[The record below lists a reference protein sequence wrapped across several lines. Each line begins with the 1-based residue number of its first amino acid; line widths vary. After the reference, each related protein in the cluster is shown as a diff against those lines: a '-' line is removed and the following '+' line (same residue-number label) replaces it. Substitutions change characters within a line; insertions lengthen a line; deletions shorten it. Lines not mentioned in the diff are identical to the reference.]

1 MKIAALI
8 QARLGSTRL
17 PGKVLKD
24 IGGRT
29 MLARVVRRV
38 QRAPGIDEV
47 VVVSTTE
54 PSDSAVV
61 EESARLGVSCFRGSE
76 LDVLDRYYQ
85 AAKQFKADA
94 VVRITSD
101 CPLIDPSVT
110 GSIVA
115 IFRTETPDYAS
126 NVIER
131 SYPRG
136 LDTEIVSMEAL
147 ERGWREARQPGER
160 EHVTPYFY
168 ENPNLFRLA
177 SVKREID
184 YSHYRW
190 TVDAPEDLEFVRAVY
205 ARLENRDNFDWTAVL
220 QILNEQETL
229 TNLNAGVRQKSVRE
243 TAH

>member
-29 MLARVVRRV
+29 MLARVVRRA
-38 QRAPGIDEV
+38 QRAAGIDEV
-47 VVVSTTE
+47 VVVTTTQ
-54 PSDSAVV
+54 PADSAVA
-61 EESARLGVSCFRGSE
+61 EESARLGVSCFRGNE

-101 CPLIDPSVT
+101 CPLIDPGVVGSVV
-110 GSIVA
+110 SIFHNEA
-115 IFRTETPDYAS
+115 ADYAS

-136 LDTEIVSMEAL
+136 LDTEVVSIDAL
-147 ERGWREARQPGER
+147 TRAWREAQQPYQR

-168 ENPNLFRLA
+168 ENPVLFRLA
-177 SVKREID
+177 SVKGDVD
-184 YSHYRW
+184 YSRYRW

-205 ARLENRDNFDWTAVL
+205 ARLEDRDNFEWTDVL
-220 QILNEQETL
+220 QILNDQQVL
-229 TNLNAGVRQKSVRE
+229 AIMNAGVRQKSVHE

>member
-29 MLARVVRRV
+29 MLARVVRRA
-38 QRAPGIDEV
+38 QRAAGIDEV
-47 VVVSTTE
+47 VVVTTTE
-54 PSDSAVV
+54 PADSAVA

-101 CPLIDPSVT
+101 CPLIDPGVVGSV
-110 GSIVA
+110 VA
-115 IFRTETPDYAS
+115 IFRSETPDYAS

-147 ERGWREARQPGER
+147 ERAWREAQQPYQR

-168 ENPNLFRLA
+168 ENRSLFRLS
-177 SVKREID
+177 SVKTVVDHSR
-184 YSHYRW
+184 HRW

-205 ARLENRDNFDWTAVL
+205 ARLKNRDNFEWTDVL
-220 QILNEQETL
+220 QILNEQQAL
-229 TNLNAGVRQKSVRE
+229 MAMNAGIRQKSVHE

>member
-8 QARLGSTRL
+8 QARLGSARL
-17 PGKVLKD
+17 PGKVLRD

-38 QRAPGIDEV
+38 QRAAAIDNVIV
-47 VVVSTTE
+47 VTTTE
-54 PSDSAVV
+54 PAESAVV
-61 EESARLGVSCFRGSE
+61 EECERIGVHCFRGSE

-85 AAKQFKADA
+85 AAKQFKTDA

-101 CPLIDPSVT
+101 CPLIDPGVT
-110 GSIVA
+110 GSVVSV
-115 IFRTETPDYAS
+115 FRNETPDYAS

-136 LDTEIVSMEAL
+136 LETEVVSMEAL
-147 ERGWREARQPGER
+147 SRAWREARQPYER

-168 ENPNLFRLA
+168 ENPNLFRLS
-177 SVKREID
+177 SVKDEID
-184 YSHYRW
+184 HSRHRW

-205 ARLENRDNFDWTAVL
+205 ACLEDGDNFDWADVL
-220 QILNEQETL
+220 QILNDRQVL
-229 TNLNAGVRQKSVRE
+229 TAMNASVRQKSVHE
-243 TAH
+243 AAH